1 MTLRLVLTL
10 GLALLAGSSLF
21 AVDAPTPSPV
31 AATNAPIPLAT
42 DPVAAW
48 KQLRA
53 ALNPPLPPA
62 EWNRKAP
69 SKEEQLA
76 FRLTMATNAAVA
88 ADLAREYA
96 TRFPKDAHAGEA
108 VTIRREMLT
117 NAVKLGLESRSKE
130 LADAGGPPGE
140 EPADSAVAALTA
152 DDPVQQRIN
161 LAVAAARR
169 KQPEGDRAVF
179 AEFESQLRRILVD
192 FPKRQEPWNALLSLA
207 QQEEPERGEKLLKEI
222 EAAAEAGTISTE
234 FKKTI
239 AMARKQADAMRK
251 QRERVGK
258 PLELAF
264 KAVDGRTV
272 DLASM
277 KGKVVLIDFWAT
289 WCGPC
294 VGELPHVLEAYQ
306 KLHDRGFEILGISL
320 DQEKE
325 ALEQFTKKRGMPW
338 PQYFDGEGWG
348 NKFAQ
353 EFGITGI
360 PAMWLVDRDG
370 KLVDMEARNDLA
382 GKVEHL
388 LAAGSK

>member
-1 MTLRLVLTL
+1 MTL

-21 AVDAPTPSPV
+21 GVDAPASSSI
-31 AATNAPIPLAT
+31 AATHAPIPLAA
-42 DPVAAW
+42 DPAAAW

-62 EWNRKAP
+62 EWNRKP
-69 SKEEQLA
+69 PTKEDQLA
-76 FRLTMATNAAVA
+76 FRLKMATNAAFA
-88 ADLAREYA
+88 ADLAREYV
-96 TRFPKDAHAGEA
+96 TRFPKDAHASEA
-108 VTIRREMLT
+108 INIRREMLT
-117 NAVKLGLESRSKE
+117 NAVKLGLEARGKE
-130 LADAGGPPGE
+130 LADAGGPPGD
-140 EPADSAVAALTA
+140 EPAEGAVGNSAA

-169 KQPEGDRAVF
+169 KQPEGDRAVY

-207 QQEEPERGEKLLKEI
+207 QQEEPERGETLLKEI
-222 EAAAEAGTISTE
+222 EAAAEAGTISSE

-239 AMARKQADAMRK
+239 ARARKQSDAVRK
-251 QRERVGK
+251 QRERLGK
-258 PLELAF
+258 PLELEF
-264 KAVDGRTV
+264 KAVDGRSV
-272 DLASM
+272 VLAAM
-277 KGKVVLIDFWAT
+277 KGKVVLIGFWAT

-294 VGELPHVLEAYQ
+294 VGELPHVLEAYH
-306 KLHDRGFEILGISL
+306 KLHDRGFEIVGISL
-320 DQEKE
+320 DQEKD

-348 NKFAQ
+348 NKYAQ

-360 PAMWLVDRDG
+360 PAMWLIDRDG

-382 GKVEHL
+382 AKVERL
-388 LAAGSK
+388 LAASSK

>member
-1 MTLRLVLTL
+1 MTL

-21 AVDAPTPSPV
+21 GVDAPTPSPN
-31 AATNAPIPLAT
+31 AATNAPVPLAA
-42 DPVAAW
+42 DPAAAW

-62 EWNRKAP
+62 EWNRKPP
-69 SKEEQLA
+69 SKEDQLA
-76 FRLTMATNAAVA
+76 FRLKMATNAAFA

-96 TRFPKDAHAGEA
+96 VRFPKDAHASEA
-108 VTIRREMLT
+108 TTIRREMLA
-117 NAVKLGLESRSKE
+117 NAVKLGLDTRIQE
-130 LADAGGPPGE
+130 LADAGGPPSE
-140 EPADSAVAALTA
+140 EPADGAVAANSA
-152 DDPVQQRIN
+152 VQQRIN

-179 AEFESQLRRILVD
+179 AEFESQIRRILSD
-192 FPKRQEPWNALLSLA
+192 FPKSLEPWNALLSLA
-207 QQEEPERGEKLLKEI
+207 QQEEPEQGEKLLKEI
-222 EAAAEAGTISTE
+222 ETAADGGLISPD
-234 FKKTI
+234 FKQTV
-239 AMARKQADAMRK
+239 AMARKQVDAARK

-258 PLELAF
+258 PLVLAF
-264 KAVDGRTV
+264 KAVDGRSV
-272 DLASM
+272 DLAAM

-294 VGELPHVLEAYQ
+294 VGELPHLLEAYH
-306 KLHDRGFEILGISL
+306 KLHDRGFEIVGISL
-320 DQEKE
+320 DQEKD

-348 NKFAQ
+348 NKFAR

-360 PAMWLVDRDG
+360 PAMWLIDRDG

-382 GKVEHL
+382 GKVERL
-388 LAAGSK
+388 LAASSK

>member
-1 MTLRLVLTL
+1 MTLRLAMTL
-10 GLALLAGSSLF
+10 GLALLAGGSLF
-21 AVDAPTPSPV
+21 AVDAPVPSPGG
-31 AATNAPIPLAT
+31 ATNAPIPLAA
-42 DPVAAW
+42 DPAAAW
-48 KQLRA
+48 KQIRA

-69 SKEEQLA
+69 TKEDQLA
-76 FRLTMATNAAVA
+76 FRLKMATNAAFA

-96 TRFPKDAHAGEA
+96 TRFPKDAHVAEA
-108 VTIRREMLT
+108 ITIRREMLT
-117 NAVKLGLESRSKE
+117 NAVKLGLETRSKE
-130 LADAGGPPGE
+130 LADAGGPPTDEG
-140 EPADSAVAALTA
+140 AGGAVGAVAV
-152 DDPVQQRIN
+152 DEPVQQRIS

-222 EAAAEAGTISTE
+222 EAAADAGTISPD

-239 AMARKQADAMRK
+239 AMARKQAEAMRK
-251 QRERVGK
+251 QRERFGK

-264 KAVDGRTV
+264 KAVDGRSV
-272 DLASM
+272 DLAAM

-294 VGELPHVLEAYQ
+294 VGELPHVLEAYH
-306 KLHDRGFEILGISL
+306 KLHDRGFEIVGISL
-320 DQEKE
+320 DQEKD

-360 PAMWLVDRDG
+360 PAMWLIDRDG

-382 GKVEHL
+382 GKVERL